1 MANIKSQ
8 IKRIKTNEIRR
19 VKNKSVRSELK
30 TRLKTAVNAVE
41 NQEDNSAEAIK
52 LAVKKLD
59 KAASAGVIHKNQA
72 ARRKGRLMARLARI
86 TQELSEQQS
95 Q

>member
-19 VKNKSVRSELK
+19 VKNKSIRSELK
-30 TRLKTAVNAVE
+30 TRLKTAVNSVE
-41 NQEDNSAEAIK
+41 NQEENSVEAIK

-72 ARRKGRLMARLARI
+72 ARRKGRLMARLTKI
-86 TQELSEQQS
+86 THEQAENPS
-95 Q
+95 

>member
-95 Q
+95 E